1 MQAHYQGKGWKTPE
15 LFLVLISIIVP
26 VAFSSWQAL
35 LNNFV
40 IEEASFTGAD
50 IGLLQSVREIP
61 GFLAFTAVF
70 VLLFIREQRFM
81 LLSLAMLTIGVAIT
95 GFFPSVFGLLMTTLL
110 MSTGFHYFETLKQS
124 LSLQWLSKEEAP
136 EVLGKLISVGALASL
151 CTYGALWLMLE
162 QFEMSFKWVYL
173 ITGMAAFAVLV
184 FIAVTFPEFKSETV
198 QNKKLVLRKRYWL
211 YYALTFMSGA
221 RRQIFIVFAG
231 FLMVEKFGYSAA
243 DITLLFLI
251 NYLFNWLFAKKIGRF
266 IGKVGERKALV
277 FEYVGLIGVFAGY
290 AVVEQAEMAAALYVV
305 DHLFFALALA
315 MKTYFQKIADPAD
328 MASTAGVAFT
338 INHLIAVV
346 VPVTFGI
353 IWLTSPSLVFLL
365 GSVMACISLSLAL
378 LIPAEPAEGNEVANP
393 FKRFAR

>member
-1 MQAHYQGKGWKTPE
+1 MNTSSHGWRTPQN
-15 LFLVLISIIVP
+15 FLLLISIIVP
-26 VAFSSWQAL
+26 IAFSTWMAL

-40 IEEASFTGAD
+40 IEKANFDGAD

-70 VLLFIREQRFM
+70 LLLFIREQRFM
-81 LLSLAMLTIGVAIT
+81 LVSLAMLTLGTALT
-95 GFFPSVFGLLMTTLL
+95 GYFPTLYGLLFTTLL

-136 EVLGKLISVGALASL
+136 EMLGKFISVGALASL
-151 CTYGALWLMLE
+151 FTYGAIWILLE
-162 QFEMSFKWVYL
+162 QLKFDFKTVYL
-173 ITGMAAFAVLV
+173 LAGGVGFVLIIVMALV
-184 FIAVTFPEFKSETV
+184 FPQFKTAVP

-221 RRQIFIVFAG
+221 RRQIFTVFAG

-251 NYLFNWLFAKKIGRF
+251 NYLFNFLFAKRIGRF
-266 IGKVGERKALV
+266 IGVVGERKALM
-277 FEYVGLIGVFAGY
+277 FEYVGLIFVFVGY
-290 AVVEQAEMAAALYVV
+290 GLVQTAEWAAALYVV

-315 MKTYFQKIADPAD
+315 IKTYFQKIADPAD

-338 INHLIAVV
+338 INHIAAVV
-346 VPVTFGI
+346 IPVTFGM
-353 IWLTSPSLVFLL
+353 IWLVSPSSVFYIGAGMAAVSLL
-365 GSVMACISLSLAL
+365 LSLN
-378 LIPAEPAEGNEVANP
+378 IPAKPEEGNET
-393 FKRFAR
+393 RLLRWG

>member
-1 MQAHYQGKGWKTPE
+1 MNTSSHGWRTPQN
-15 LFLVLISIIVP
+15 FLLLISIIVP
-26 VAFSSWQAL
+26 IAFSTWMAL

-40 IEEASFTGAD
+40 IEKANFDGAD

-81 LLSLAMLTIGVAIT
+81 LVSLAMLTLGTALT
-95 GFFPSVFGLLMTTLL
+95 GYFPTLYGLLFTTLL

-136 EVLGKLISVGALASL
+136 EMLGKFISVGALASL
-151 CTYGALWLMLE
+151 FTYGAIWILLE
-162 QFEMSFKWVYL
+162 QLKFDFKTVYL
-173 ITGMAAFAVLV
+173 LAGGVGFVLIIVMAL
-184 FIAVTFPEFKSETV
+184 TFPQFKTAV
-198 QNKKLVLRKRYWL
+198 PQNKKLVLRKRYWL

-221 RRQIFIVFAG
+221 RRQIFTVFAG

-251 NYLFNWLFAKKIGRF
+251 NYLFNFLFAKRIGRF
-266 IGKVGERKALV
+266 IGVVGERKALT
-277 FEYVGLIGVFAGY
+277 FEYVGLIFVFVGY
-290 AVVEQAEMAAALYVV
+290 GLVQTAEWAAALYVV

-315 MKTYFQKIADPAD
+315 IKTYFQKIADPAD

-338 INHLIAVV
+338 INHIAAVV
-346 VPVTFGI
+346 IPVTFGM
-353 IWLTSPSLVFLL
+353 IWLVSPSSVFYIGAGMAAVSLL
-365 GSVMACISLSLAL
+365 LSLN
-378 LIPAEPAEGNEVANP
+378 IPAKPEEGNET
-393 FKRFAR
+393 RLLRWS